1 MRFLT
6 KIIVIISLA
15 SVLVYGTD
23 SVQFKNAFK
32 DMKEDYKKA
41 GISVK
46 KMVQNEPVDSTEV
59 TKEIK
64 AIDQD
69 INNLL
74 DSFDFNNVKDEV
86 TSKFITL
93 TDFIFNGTEI
103 KGVKFSDLSTT
114 GKEVVMDTYNALDRK
129 IKEKFP
135 NYQEVISEKVETV
148 KETAGSVKEYAKEKV
163 VEAIGE
169 DNYNSVKEKVTE
181 TKDKVVEKTK
191 ETYNTAKDK
200 VKGWYNN
207 LKEKVS

>member
-6 KIIVIISLA
+6 KIMVIMSLA

-46 KMVQNEPVDSTEV
+46 KMVRNEPVDSTEV

-103 KGVKFSDLSTT
+103 KGVKFEDLTSTS
-114 GKEVVMDTYNALDRK
+114 KEVVMDTYNVINKK
-129 IKEKFP
+129 IKEKYP
-135 NYQEVISEKVETV
+135 NYQEVVSEKVEAV

-169 DNYNSVKEKVTE
+169 DNYNSAKEKVTE